1 MARGYSQGMR
11 FCTKKGLNF
20 PSKTNGSSKFLTLSQ
35 YQQSLVS
42 AGTTEFLSLLA
53 VLFGGGMIGAWL
65 MHKIKFPTII
75 GFILV
80 GIIVGPYGLSI
91 IEDTELIN
99 LLAEFGIIILLFV
112 VGLEFSIHKLKRVG
126 LNGIIIGTVQLGIVF
141 FLGYVVAVALGWS
154 HL

>member
-1 MARGYSQGMR
+1 
-11 FCTKKGLNF
+11 
-20 PSKTNGSSKFLTLSQ
+20 
-35 YQQSLVS
+35 LVS

-53 VLFGGGMIGAWL
+53 ILFGGGMIGAWL

-112 VGLEFSIHKLKRVG
+112 VGLEFSINKLKRVG

-141 FLGYVVAVALGWS
+141 FLGYIVAIALGWS
-154 HL
+154 HLEALFLGSILSITSTAISLRFLRDLNLVNTKEWDTVR